1 MSVRA
6 RLLSNTAW
14 NLTGQLA
21 PLVVG
26 VLTLPLL
33 IRLVGLERFGF
44 ISLVWVLVGYASIFD
59 FGIGRALIRT
69 VAAHLSA
76 GDKQRAAASAHAALF
91 FLTLFGLA
99 LAALM
104 APASHWLV
112 NSALKLPSELVAE
125 AVPATF
131 LLALSLPFVMLT
143 TGFGGLLSAHQH
155 FKALNLIRIAL
166 GVAGYLGPVL
176 MALWSNRLDA
186 VVAVVLGLRALG
198 TLVHAVVC
206 ARQCAWRPW
215 LLLPTAEASR
225 ELFRLGG
232 WMAVSNIIGPLLTY
246 LDRLL
251 LGVLVPMRS
260 VAIYATPYDVVSKS
274 MLIPAAII
282 ATLFPLASGVG
293 RGSPQAR
300 SMLGN
305 SVRVIFVLMLPV
317 IFLFVVLA
325 RPGLELWLG
334 PEIAEQGATVMQIL
348 AVGLLFNALA
358 QGPAM
363 LIQAAGEPR
372 WMAQLHIV
380 ELPIFIAILWLLTSR
395 YGIVGTAV
403 AACLRNAIDAAVV
416 FWLACS
422 RVTFSPMNWR
432 ATLPPALLAAALLSA
447 AAWPETWAQA
457 LPVALAGVGVFA
469 VYAWAVLLSPVERTQ
484 LLGLGRSGL
493 GLGPR

>member
-1 MSVRA
+1 MSGRR

-14 NLTGQLA
+14 NFAGQLA

-69 VAAHLSA
+69 VATHLAA
-76 GDKQRAAASAHAALF
+76 GDKPRAADSAHAALF
-91 FLTLFGLA
+91 FLAVFGLV
-99 LAALM
+99 LAALL
-104 APASHWLV
+104 APASAWLV
-112 NSALKLPSELVAE
+112 GSALKLPAELVPE
-125 AVPATF
+125 AVPATV
-131 LLALSLPFVMLT
+131 LLAASLPFVMLT

-155 FKALNLIRIAL
+155 FKALNLIRIVL

-176 MALWSNRLDA
+176 VALWSNRLEA
-186 VVAVVLGLRALG
+186 VVAVVLALRVLG
-198 TLVHAVVC
+198 TLLHALVC
-206 ARQCAWRPW
+206 VRHCGWRLSW
-215 LLLPTAEASR
+215 ALPSAEATR

-232 WMAVSNIIGPLLTY
+232 WIAVSNVIGPMLSY

-274 MLIPAAII
+274 MMIPAAIM
-282 ATLFPLASGVG
+282 ATLFPLASGLE
-293 RGSPQAR
+293 RGSVQAQR
-300 SMLGN
+300 MLGS
-305 SVRVIFVLMLPV
+305 SVRVLFVLMVPV

-348 AVGLLFNALA
+348 AVGVLFNALA

-372 WMAQLHIV
+372 WMAKLHLI
-380 ELPIFIAILWLLTSR
+380 ELPLFIAILWLLTSR
-395 YGIVGTAV
+395 FGIVGTAV

-416 FWLACS
+416 FWLAYR
-422 RVTFSPMNWR
+422 RVSFSAMDGR
-432 ATLPPALLAAALLSA
+432 AALPPAALALLLLALG
-447 AAWPETWAQA
+447 AWPTTWPEA
-457 LPVALAGVGVFA
+457 LPVALAGSVVFA
-469 VYAWAVLLSPVERTQ
+469 AYAWARLLSPSERSQ
-484 LLGLGRSGL
+484 LLGLRRRGL
-493 GLGPR
+493 EPQ

>member
-1 MSVRA
+1 MNGRS

-14 NLTGQLA
+14 NFTGQLA

-69 VAAHLSA
+69 VAAHLA
-76 GDKQRAAASAHAALF
+76 VGDKPRAEASAHAALF

-99 LAALM
+99 LAALL
-104 APASHWLV
+104 APASAWLV
-112 NSALKLPSELVAE
+112 ASALKLPAELVPE
-125 AVPATF
+125 AVPATVM
-131 LLALSLPFVMLT
+131 LAASLPFVMLT

-155 FKALNLIRIAL
+155 FKALNIIRIVL

-176 MALWSNRLDA
+176 VALWSNRLEA
-186 VVAVVLGLRALG
+186 VVAVVLALRVLG
-198 TLVHAVVC
+198 TLLHAVVC
-206 ARQCAWRPW
+206 ARQCGWRPW
-215 LLLPTAEASR
+215 WALPSVEATR

-232 WMAVSNIIGPLLTY
+232 WIAVSNIIGPMLSY

-274 MLIPAAII
+274 MMFPSAIM
-282 ATLFPLASGVG
+282 ATLFPLASGLE
-293 RGSPQAR
+293 RGSAQAQR
-300 SMLGN
+300 MLGS
-305 SVRVIFVLMLPV
+305 SVRVLFVLMVPV
-317 IFLFVVLA
+317 IFLFIVLA

-334 PEIAEQGATVMQIL
+334 HEIAEQGATVMQIL
-348 AVGLLFNALA
+348 AVGVLFNALA

-372 WMAQLHIV
+372 WMAKLHLV
-380 ELPIFIAILWLLTSR
+380 ELPLFIAILWLLTSR
-395 YGIVGTAV
+395 FGIIGTAV
-403 AACLRNAIDAAVV
+403 AASLRNAIDAAVV
-416 FWLACS
+416 FWLAYR
-422 RVTFSPMNWR
+422 RVSFSAMDWR
-432 ATLPPALLAAALLSA
+432 VALPPAALALLLLAVG
-447 AAWPETWAQA
+447 AWPSTWTEA
-457 LPVALAGVGVFA
+457 LPVALAGGLVFTG
-469 VYAWAVLLSPVERTQ
+469 YAWARLLSPSERSQ
-484 LLGLGRSGL
+484 LLGLRRRGL
-493 GLGPR
+493 EPS

>member
-1 MSVRA
+1 MNRRS

-14 NLTGQLA
+14 NFTGQLA

-69 VAAHLSA
+69 VAAHLAA
-76 GDKQRAAASAHAALF
+76 GDKPRAEASAHAGLF
-91 FLTLFGLA
+91 FLALFGLV
-99 LAALM
+99 LAALL
-104 APASHWLV
+104 APASAWLV
-112 NSALKLPSELVAE
+112 GSALKLPDELVPE
-125 AVPATF
+125 AVPATVM
-131 LLALSLPFVMLT
+131 LAASLPFVMLT

-155 FKALNLIRIAL
+155 FKALNLIRIVV

-176 MALWSNRLDA
+176 VALWSARLEA
-186 VVAVVLGLRALG
+186 VVAVVLALRVLG
-198 TLVHAVVC
+198 TVLHAWVC
-206 ARQCAWRPW
+206 ARQCGWRPW
-215 LLLPTAEASR
+215 WAWPTAEATR

-232 WMAVSNIIGPLLTY
+232 WIAVSNVIGPMLSY

-274 MLIPAAII
+274 MMIPSAIM
-282 ATLFPLASGVG
+282 ATLFPLASGLE
-293 RGSPQAR
+293 RGSAQAQR
-300 SMLGN
+300 LLGS
-305 SVRVIFVLMLPV
+305 SVRVLFVLMVPV

-325 RPGLELWLG
+325 RPGLHLWLG

-348 AVGLLFNALA
+348 AVGVLFNALA

-372 WMAQLHIV
+372 WMAMLHLV
-380 ELPIFIAILWLLTSR
+380 ELPFFIAILWLLTAR

-403 AACLRNAIDAAVV
+403 AAFLRNAIDAAVV
-416 FWLACS
+416 FWLAYR
-422 RVTFSPMNWR
+422 RVSFSAMDWR
-432 ATLPPALLAAALLSA
+432 AALPPAVLALLLLGT
-447 AAWPETWAQA
+447 AAWPSTWSEA
-457 LPVALAGVGVFA
+457 LPVALAGCLVFA
-469 VYAWAVLLSPVERTQ
+469 GYAWVRLLSPSERSQ
-484 LLGLGRSGL
+484 LLGLRRRGL
-493 GLGPR
+493 EPR

>member
-1 MSVRA
+1 MSA
-6 RLLSNTAW
+6 RRLLLSNTAW
-14 NLTGQLA
+14 NFAGQLA

-69 VAAHLSA
+69 VASHLAA
-76 GDKQRAAASAHAALF
+76 GDKPRAAASAHAALF
-91 FLTLFGLA
+91 FLSLFGLL
-99 LAALM
+99 LAGLL
-104 APASHWLV
+104 APASAWLV
-112 NSALKLPSELVAE
+112 SSALKLPDELVPE
-125 AVPATF
+125 AVPATVM
-131 LLALSLPFVMLT
+131 LAASLPFVMLT

-155 FKALNLIRIAL
+155 FKALNLIRIVL

-176 MALWSNRLDA
+176 VALWSNRLEA
-186 VVAVVLGLRALG
+186 VVAVVLALRMLG
-198 TLVHAVVC
+198 TLLHALVC
-206 ARQCAWRPW
+206 SRQCGWRLRW
-215 LLLPTAEASR
+215 VLPSADATR

-232 WMAVSNIIGPLLTY
+232 WIAVSNVIGPMLSY

-274 MLIPAAII
+274 MMFPAAIM
-282 ATLFPLASGVG
+282 ATLFPLASGLE
-293 RGSPQAR
+293 RGSAQAQR
-300 SMLGN
+300 MLSS
-305 SVRVIFVLMLPV
+305 SVRVLFVLMVPV

-334 PEIAEQGATVMQIL
+334 HEMADQGATVLQIL
-348 AVGLLFNALA
+348 AVGVLFNALA

-372 WMAQLHIV
+372 WMAKLHLV
-380 ELPIFIAILWLLTSR
+380 ELPVFVAILWLLTSHF
-395 YGIVGTAV
+395 GIIGTAV

-416 FWLACS
+416 FWLAYR
-422 RVTFSPMNWR
+422 RVSLSAMDWR
-432 ATLPPALLAAALLSA
+432 AALPPGALALLLVVLGV
-447 AAWPETWAQA
+447 WPSTWAEA
-457 LPVALAGVGVFA
+457 LPAALAGSVLFA
-469 VYAWAVLLSPVERTQ
+469 VYAWLRLLSPSERSQ
-484 LLGLGRSGL
+484 LLGLRRRGL
-493 GLGPR
+493 EPR

>member
-1 MSVRA
+1 MSGRQ
-6 RLLSNTAW
+6 RLFSNTAW
-14 NLTGQLA
+14 NFSGQLA

-69 VAAHLSA
+69 VAAHLAA
-76 GDKQRAAASAHAALF
+76 GDKPRAEASAHAALF
-91 FLTLFGLA
+91 FLTLFGLV
-99 LAALM
+99 LAALL
-104 APASHWLV
+104 APASAWLV
-112 NSALKLPSELVAE
+112 GSALKLPAELVPE
-125 AVPATF
+125 AVPATV
-131 LLALSLPFVMLT
+131 LLAASLPFVMLT

-155 FKALNLIRIAL
+155 FRALNLIRIVL

-176 MALWSNRLDA
+176 VAALWSNRLEA
-186 VVAVVLGLRALG
+186 VVAVVLALRVLG
-198 TLVHAVVC
+198 TLLHAVVC
-206 ARQCAWRPW
+206 ARQCGWRPRW
-215 LLLPTAEASR
+215 ALPSAEATR

-232 WMAVSNIIGPLLTY
+232 WIAVSNVIGPMLSY

-274 MLIPAAII
+274 MMIPAAIM
-282 ATLFPLASGVG
+282 ATLFPLASGLE
-293 RGSPQAR
+293 RGSAQAQR
-300 SMLGN
+300 MLGS
-305 SVRVIFVLMLPV
+305 SVRVLFVLMVPV

-334 PEIAEQGATVMQIL
+334 QEIAEQGATVLQIL
-348 AVGLLFNALA
+348 ALGVLFNALA

-372 WMAQLHIV
+372 WMAKLHLI

-395 YGIVGTAV
+395 FGIIGTAL
-403 AACLRNAIDAAVV
+403 AAFLRNALDAAVV
-416 FWLACS
+416 FWLAYR
-422 RVTFSPMNWR
+422 RVTFSAMDWR
-432 ATLPPALLAAALLSA
+432 AALPPATLALLLLAAG
-447 AAWPETWAQA
+447 AWPSTWSEA
-457 LPVALAGVGVFA
+457 LPVAVAGSLVFA
-469 VYAWAVLLSPVERTQ
+469 GYAWARLLSPAERSQ
-484 LLGLGRSGL
+484 LLGLRRRGL
-493 GLGPR
+493 EPS